1 MMTQSTPPGDQRS
14 GNNESLGNEDHAQGR
29 DEGYREGPY
38 ASRMHADDADLD
50 AGAPVLRSSEVQRLN
65 RKALVF
71 LAGIVALLVV
81 AIVFSFMKLGGEDEV
96 PVVRQEAP
104 QIPDAPTPTRAPTL
118 PTEPI
123 EVQPLPEPPILP
135 PSDSEIAD
143 DRALPREPARD
154 MGPSLMDRRM
164 LDAAAN
170 SAGGDTSGSPLA
182 NDPVA
187 QALLANM
194 NAQNGQ
200 QAASAQVEKATSAQ
214 FIRNPDVLMVR
225 GTYIRCVLET
235 RIVTDIPGFTSC
247 IVTEPVY
254 SINGRSLLLPRGS
267 KVLGS
272 YDYEPKGPRV
282 AVVWDRITTPNGID
296 VSMRSPG
303 VDNLGGAG
311 HEARYTAHWGSR
323 ITSAILISLISDA
336 FKYAAA
342 ENGPPTST
350 VGAGGVVVQQPY
362 ESATARSVER
372 LANQALDN
380 RRPPTAII
388 NQGTVVN
395 VYVAQDVDFAGV
407 VSKF

>member
-1 MMTQSTPPGDQRS
+1 MMQNIPPSEQRP
-14 GNNESLGNEDHAQGR
+14 DDR
-29 DEGYREGPY
+29 DSSDTNRRENVDEVAYTEGPY
-38 ASRMHADDADLD
+38 GSRVRGGDADLD
-50 AGAPVLRSSEVQRLN
+50 AAAPVLRSSETQRLN

-71 LAGIVALLVV
+71 LAGIVALLIA
-81 AIVFSFMKLGGEDEV
+81 AIIFSFVKLGGDEK
-96 PVVRQEAP
+96 PRVVRQEAP
-104 QIPDAPTPTRAPTL
+104 QIPDAPTPTRAPEL
-118 PTEPI
+118 PADPI
-123 EVQPLPEPPILP
+123 ALQPANEPPILP
-135 PSDSEIAD
+135 PTETEIAD
-143 DRALPREPARD
+143 NRAAQPQQVPD
-154 MGPSLMDRRM
+154 SGPSLMDRRM
-164 LDAAAN
+164 MDASSN
-170 SAGGDTSGSPLA
+170 SAGGSSQTSQLA
-182 NDPVA
+182 NDPFA

-200 QAASAQVEKATSAQ
+200 QQSASAQVEKATSAQ

-296 VSMRSPG
+296 VSMKSPG

-311 HEARYTAHWGSR
+311 HEAKYTAHWGSR

-342 ENGPPTST
+342 ENGPQSSAI
-350 VGAGGVVVQQPY
+350 GAGGVVVQQPY
-362 ESATARSVER
+362 ESATARATER